1 MTWRLARSLEQ
12 LRSQV
17 NAKWPGRSKQSDGSI
32 GNADHASRSS
42 DHNPWVDGSVV
53 SAIDITHD
61 PKSGCDS
68 YALAAALVAS
78 QDPRLKYIISNG
90 KICSGSAQSTPAWIW
105 RKYTGANRHDH
116 HVHISVKADKAHYD
130 NTDPW
135 SFDLTR
141 IVMSPPASAYVP
153 PPATLR
159 EGMQGPDVKR
169 LQTMLGLQADGKFGP
184 KTKAAVMAIQKL
196 KGLVDD
202 GVAGPAT
209 WSALP

>member
-1 MTWRLARSLEQ
+1 MTWRLAKALEQ
-12 LRSQV
+12 LRAQV

-32 GNADHASRSS
+32 GNAEHASRSS
-42 DHNPWVDGSVV
+42 DHNAWIEGSVV

-135 SFDLTR
+135 SFDLTK
-141 IVMSPPASAYVP
+141 IVMSPPASVYVP

-209 WSALP
+209 WSAL